1 MEQSNGYQRGLKSRH
16 VSLIALGGI
25 IGSSY
30 FLGTGYVF
38 NQLGPSIFLAYILG
52 GLITYFTMACL
63 AELTVA
69 VPAHGSFITYVSE
82 FISPALACGVGWS
95 YWVSWVVFIPSECL
109 AAGILMHAYVPS
121 VPVYLW
127 TMLFGLFIT
136 GVNLLHVK
144 HFGEMEFWLSL
155 IKIGLIAAFSGL
167 AIFIFF
173 GLIGTE
179 HAFIGTTNLLDNG
192 GLFPNGYSIFFISMV
207 VLLANFQGSEII
219 GLSASESHDP
229 HKSIPSA
236 LKKISYR
243 ICGCYLLPTF
253 LLALIIPWQEASL
266 TSSVFSVALAKYG
279 FSNVAHIFSF
289 LIIAGALSCANSGL
303 YATVRSLHALSLRK
317 MAPSALKQIS
327 SHGIPVKA
335 TLATLA
341 AVWTLLIVGC
351 FFSSHELYANL
362 LALSG
367 FTGSFCWI
375 CICWAQL
382 RYRKQQKE
390 VPAYQVPWFPY
401 LTHFAIWSQ
410 VICLL
415 VVAFS
420 PTLAMAFYIGVPTL
434 LIPMA
439 IYKLTHKYRT

>member
-1 MEQSNGYQRGLKSRH
+1 
-16 VSLIALGGI
+16 
-25 IGSSY
+25 
-30 FLGTGYVF
+30 
-38 NQLGPSIFLAYILG
+38 
-52 GLITYFTMACL
+52 
-63 AELTVA
+63 
-69 VPAHGSFITYVSE
+69 
-82 FISPALACGVGWS
+82 
-95 YWVSWVVFIPSECL
+95 
-109 AAGILMHAYVPS
+109 
-121 VPVYLW
+121 
-127 TMLFGLFIT
+127 
-136 GVNLLHVK
+136 
-144 HFGEMEFWLSL
+144 MEFWLSL